1 MIYKYQKNG
10 SIIGYDGDLQVGYVA
25 GRLKKKINLSGDS
38 ENYSPFD
45 ELIESGVEIA
55 PYVEPVKTLE
65 QLIAEIDLELSAL
78 DATPRMLSGALMGD
92 QWAKDQIADSEIKQS
107 ALRESRRALL

>member
-10 SIIGYDGDLQVGYVA
+10 SIIGYDGALQVGYVA
-25 GRLKKKINLSGDS
+25 GRLKQKTNSNGDI

-45 ELIESGVEIA
+45 ELIKSGVEIA

-92 QWAKDQIADSEIKQS
+92 RWAKNQIADNEIKQS
-107 ALRESRRALL
+107 ALRDKRRALI